1 MREERIYAI
10 IVTYNGRKWMDYCLN
25 SLQTSSVATTT
36 IVVDNHSMDGSIDYI
51 RKNYPEVILLPQNQ
65 NLGFG
70 QANNIGI
77 MYALEHDATHILLL
91 NQDAAIQKDT
101 LAKLLEHD
109 DGKNLLTPIHLNG
122 NGQHVDVNFYSKTIC
137 ESTTLHGITE
147 EMLLKD
153 MPEEIYP
160 ISYVNA
166 ACWFLPANIIRQVG
180 GFNPLFLHYG
190 EDDNYIHRITYHTF
204 GLRLVADTY
213 IWHDREQHGNEKVYR
228 EGLLYRRLLL
238 VHTNIN
244 NTGIE
249 RCLKATKLIIQ
260 NLGRATKRHYLL
272 RCLEDFVSALRQLIH
287 NRKEI
292 HQSRTKERKPGL
304 TWLTNN
310 EL

>member
-1 MREERIYAI
+1 M
-10 IVTYNGRKWMDYCLN
+10 KWINWCLR
-25 SLQTSSVATTT
+25 SLEQSSTPVIT
-36 IVVDNHSMDGSIDYI
+36 IVVDNHSTDNSIDYI
-51 RKNYPEVILLPQNQ
+51 RKNYPEVVLLPQNN

-77 MYALEHDATHILLL
+77 MYALDHNATHILLL
-91 NQDAAIQKDT
+91 NQDATIQKDT

-122 NGQHVDVNFYSKTIC
+122 SGKHVDANFYSKTIG

-147 EMLLKD
+147 EMLLTD
-153 MPEEIYP
+153 TQEETFP

-166 ACWFLPANIIRQVG
+166 ACWLLPVNIIRQVG
-180 GFNPLFLHYG
+180 GFNPLFFQYG
-190 EDDNYIHRITYHTF
+190 EDDNYIHRLTYHTF
-204 GLRLVADTY
+204 GLRLVANTY
-213 IWHDREQHGNEKVYR
+213 MWHDREQHGNENVYK
-228 EGLLYRRLLL
+228 EGSLYRRLLL
-238 VHTNIN
+238 VETNIN
-244 NTGIE
+244 NTSIE

-272 RCLEDFVSALRQLIH
+272 RCLKDLVFALRQLIH
-287 NRKEI
+287 NHKEI
-292 HQSRTKERKPGL
+292 HQSRTKEREPGP